1 MSTPSNDASV
11 NHFLGCPGG
20 AGDAV
25 FNEDGSARPHYAPVV
40 DVFQGFSRKQ
50 LNQRQK
56 RLNHEVDELS
66 LQFSDASQLKKSANP
81 WRLDLF
87 PVVIPADEWKRISA
101 GVVQRALA
109 FNAYVADM
117 YGSQNVLRQRVI
129 PHELALRDPALLRQL
144 NGIEAPNG
152 EYSQFGAFDLVDV
165 GGGNWQVSEN
175 HMGTPFG
182 ISHVL
187 QNRRVLSGVFPE
199 LYEQVDA
206 APVAGFSTYL
216 LEMLRAQSSRKN
228 PHVLLLTSANAGQAY
243 FEEAFI
249 ARHMGISVAQPKDLL
264 VRESRVFLKTIR
276 GLEPVDVIY
285 RRIESSALDPIA
297 MPNRWARGVPGLI
310 NVVRKGNVAVVN
322 APGVGIAD
330 NRALLRYSD
339 RLIKHYL
346 QEQPILETVET
357 YHMDDLDQRSH
368 VWENPEEMVIKP
380 VQDHDML
387 WQQFGGKRP
396 SGTAASMMQ
405 FARKHPEYFVGQKFQ
420 KSAEVASFKKGQ
432 FTSRGMQL
440 RAYYILG
447 PEPIVLP
454 GGMARQTPVVHR
466 TRRLSIVSSGL
477 KDVLL
482 ADDLVEKSAPKRRPV
497 EAGARFSISSRV
509 AESLYW
515 VGRYIERA
523 ENTAR
528 QFNILEKLRWDQ
540 LAHTE
545 QRTYWPLLQAVA
557 AATGQQEIAKLKKPP
572 RDTLDLSRSL
582 LLDSSEGASVTSC
595 LGSARNGLE
604 NVRESISPEVLE
616 VIEEM
621 MVYLRQ
627 ESKKTVT
634 RARLSQISERIVSE
648 VARFN
653 GTAERTLSHDDA
665 WHFLRIGRFYERAT
679 GTMAV
684 LEVALPPIIK
694 TYREQDSESAELTAL
709 LRLLGSLD
717 AYRREYRS
725 RAYVDRV
732 SRLIVLGENNPSS
745 VMFCLRHLHYAIGT
759 LSVSGELELGVRL
772 QESLDQLILTLK
784 GFSITKVERS
794 HADFLDVE
802 ESGVE
807 PLEIDAG
814 EVATELEDLTVL
826 VEEFHKQI
834 DDVFFNHQ
842 NVFAQDPEL
851 FDLE

>member
-1 MSTPSNDASV
+1 MLTPSNDASV
-11 NHFLGCPGG
+11 NHFSGCPGG
-20 AGDAV
+20 EGNAV
-25 FNEDGSARPHYAPVV
+25 ISGEGAPRAHYQPVV
-40 DVFQGFSRKQ
+40 DVFQSFSRKQ
-50 LNQRQK
+50 LGQRQK

-66 LQFSDASQLKKSANP
+66 LQFSDASKLKKSTNP

-87 PVVIPADEWKRISA
+87 PVVLPKDEWKRISA
-101 GVVQRALA
+101 GIVQRALA

-117 YGSQNVLRQRVI
+117 YGDQQVLRQRVI

-144 NGIEAPNG
+144 NGIEVPHG

-165 GGGNWQVSEN
+165 GGGNWKVSEN

-187 QNRRVLSGVFPE
+187 QNRRVLSAVFPE
-199 LYEQVDA
+199 LYEEIDV
-206 APVAGFSTYL
+206 APVASFSTHL
-216 LEMLRAQSSRKN
+216 LEMLRAQSPRKN
-228 PHVLLLTSANAGQAY
+228 PHVLLLTNENTGQAY
-243 FEEAFI
+243 FEESFI
-249 ARHMGISVAQPKDLL
+249 ARHMGISIAQPKDLL
-264 VRESRVFLKTIR
+264 VRESRVFLRTIR

-310 NVVRKGNVAVVN
+310 NVVRKGNVAIVN
-322 APGVGIAD
+322 APGVGVAD

-346 QEQPILETVET
+346 KEKPILETVET
-357 YHMDDLDQRSH
+357 YHLDDVDQRTH
-368 VWENPEEMVIKP
+368 VWEHSEEMVIKP
-380 VQDHDML
+380 VQDHDIL
-387 WQQFGGKRP
+387 WQQLGGKRP
-396 SGTAASMMQ
+396 SGTSASMRQ
-405 FARKHPEYFVGQKFQ
+405 FARKYPEYFVAQKFQ
-420 KSAEVASFKKGQ
+420 KSSEVPYLKNGHFVN
-432 FTSRGMQL
+432 RGMQL

-447 PEPIVLP
+447 AEPIVLP
-454 GGMARQTPVVHR
+454 GGMARQTSATHR

-477 KDVLL
+477 KDVLVK
-482 ADDLVEKSAPKRRPV
+482 DDLVEKLAPKRR
-497 EAGARFSISSRV
+497 ATASGSRFSIGSRV

-545 QRTYWPLLQAVA
+545 QRSYWPLLQAVA
-557 AATGQQEIAKLKKPP
+557 AATGQQAVAKLKKPP
-572 RDTLDLSRSL
+572 SDTLELSSTL
-582 LLDSSEGASVTSC
+582 LLDSSKGASVTAC

-627 ESKKTVT
+627 EAKKPVT
-634 RARLSQISERIVSE
+634 RARLRQISERIVSE

-665 WHFLRIGRFYERAT
+665 WHFLRIGRFYERAV
-679 GTMAV
+679 GTMSV
-684 LEVALPPIIK
+684 LEVALPRIMK
-694 TYREQDSESAELTAL
+694 TYREHDSESAELTAL

-717 AYRREYRS
+717 AYRREFRS
-725 RAYVDRV
+725 RAYLDRV
-732 SRLIVLGENNPSS
+732 SRLIVLGDTNPSS
-745 VMFCLRHLHYAIGT
+745 VMFCLHNLHYAIGT
-759 LSVSGELELGVRL
+759 LSINGDRELGHQL
-772 QESLDQLILTLK
+772 QKSLDQLMEELK
-784 GFSITKVERS
+784 GFTLIKVERT
-794 HADFLDVE
+794 HADFLDIE
-802 ESGVE
+802 ESGLE
-807 PLEIDAG
+807 PLEVDAQKIAV
-814 EVATELEDLTVL
+814 EMAELTKEI
-826 VEEFHKQI
+826 EGFHKQI
-834 DDVFFNHQ
+834 EDVFFNHQ
-842 NVFAQDPEL
+842 NVFAQDPML